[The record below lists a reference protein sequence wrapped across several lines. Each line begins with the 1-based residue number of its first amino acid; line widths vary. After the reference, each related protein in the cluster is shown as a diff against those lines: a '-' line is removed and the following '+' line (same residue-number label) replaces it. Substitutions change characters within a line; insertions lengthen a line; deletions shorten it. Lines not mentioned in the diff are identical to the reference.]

1 MVADYAWRIGRN
13 QLVRANHGGQKTQ
26 KTHVALIPYLRPY
39 KSCCSCKA
47 AVRFAHGHAIGDDTE
62 SPLCHCERAT
72 KKIDNFLG
80 LFGPLTLIS
89 PPNSASPYLCFST
102 SVWPVARRFL
112 VLMVLSIR
120 IWHLLSVER
129 ADFAMATR
137 SEGSQKGFIFGPLP
151 QTQSVRPSSSFC
163 LCAVD

>member
-112 VLMVLSIR
+112 VLMVLRFCNGDEVRRKPERFHFRPTSTNTVGSTIVK
-120 IWHLLSVER
+120 LLPVC
-129 ADFAMATR
+129 
-137 SEGSQKGFIFGPLP
+137 G
-151 QTQSVRPSSSFC
+151 
-163 LCAVD
+163 